1 MTSWI
6 VYADRWVALAAVLSA
21 LAAAVI
27 AWQRHDGTWGR
38 DARLGLWLLAAIAAL
53 AILLP
58 VFGYWA
64 GGRTHANAIGGL
76 LPWNDA
82 AGYYNCARALIDG
95 GVLDSFCQ
103 RRPHYS
109 GYLTGLF
116 ALSGERLQLTLLL
129 QAGIIALAAFLFV
142 RVIARRWGLAA
153 GFMALAPV
161 VAFSGEYSITTLT
174 ENLGL
179 PLGLLAAAILLTG
192 INPRRTDAL
201 AFGAFLLSVAINAR
215 AGAFFVLPL
224 LVLWPLVLRELSLA
238 GRIKLAAVLFV
249 SVAAGFV
256 VGPVLTTLL
265 GGSAD
270 STHANFSYTI
280 YGIVAGGKGWLHI
293 YQVHPELVAKSL
305 PESVRAANVYA
316 ATWELFQ
323 QQPGLTAQGLLK
335 GFLKYL
341 ERILKYIP
349 LLPVR
354 IVVVLAWLI
363 GIVTIVRRRTPET
376 ALLGLLALGV
386 ALSAPILAFDAGLR
400 IYAATIAVDASIVA
414 FGTAAFLGWL
424 ARRQTD
430 SGSVPAGDW
439 PAAGAVTWTA
449 AIVVLLAAIAL
460 PVALRQSAEPVALSI
475 PERSCAPGSVASV
488 IRPGR
493 TSGVLPV
500 VSAAESGTWP
510 ARASADAFTT
520 RVDRYTFGALGFEQA
535 RAGTTY
541 IFAYDLGEGRFGQT
555 FVAVA
560 QDLAVPLDG
569 TPQILCSREW
579 PDAPLDGVRSV
590 TSIKALA
597 Q

>member
-1 MTSWI
+1 MTSLI
-6 VYADRWVALAAVLSA
+6 VYADRWVALAAVLAA
-21 LAAAVI
+21 LAAAI
-27 AWQRHDGTWGR
+27 LAWRRGDSTWGR
-38 DARLGLWLLAAIAAL
+38 EARLGVWLLAAVAVL

-64 GGRTHANAIGGL
+64 GGRTHSNAIGGL

-82 AGYYNCARALIDG
+82 AGYYNCARALVDG

-129 QAGIIALAAFLFV
+129 QAGVIALAAFLFV
-142 RVIARRWGLAA
+142 RVITRRWGLAA

-161 VAFSGEYSITTLT
+161 VAFAGEYSITTLT

-179 PLGLLAAAILLTG
+179 PLGLVAAAILLTG
-192 INPRRTDAL
+192 VQPRRTGAL

-224 LVLWPLVLRELSLA
+224 LVLWPLLLRELNLA
-238 GRIKLAAVLFV
+238 GRIKLAAALFV

-316 ATWELFQ
+316 ATWDLFQ

-354 IVVVLAWLI
+354 ILVVLAWLT

-400 IYAATIAVDASIVA
+400 IYAATIAVDAAIVA
-414 FGTAAFLGWL
+414 FGTVTFLGWL
-424 ARRQTD
+424 ARRRTD
-430 SGSVPAGDW
+430 TASVLAAEWPAGG
-439 PAAGAVTWTA
+439 AASWAVA
-449 AIVVLLAAIAL
+449 FVLLLAALVL
-460 PVALRQSAEPVALSI
+460 PVALRHSAEPAGRTVA
-475 PERSCAPGSVASV
+475 ENSCAPGSVASV

-493 TSGVLPV
+493 TTGILPV
-500 VSAAESGTWP
+500 VAAADRGTWP
-510 ARASADAFTT
+510 VRASADDFTT

-541 IFAYDLGEGRFGQT
+541 IFAYDLGEGRYGQT

-560 QDLAVPLDG
+560 QDLTVPLDG
-569 TPQILCSREW
+569 TLQILCSREW
-579 PDAPLDGVRSV
+579 PDAPLDGVRYV
-590 TSIKALA
+590 TSIKALVE
-597 Q
+597 